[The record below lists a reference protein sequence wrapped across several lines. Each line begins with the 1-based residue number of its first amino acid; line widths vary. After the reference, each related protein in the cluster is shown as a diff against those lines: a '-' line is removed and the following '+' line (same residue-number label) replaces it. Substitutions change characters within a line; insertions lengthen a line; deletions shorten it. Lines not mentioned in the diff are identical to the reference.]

1 MSEVCQRLDVKL
13 TLSIYDSQVRGLIIK
28 SNPLKA
34 NQTQLLVL
42 QDIRQ
47 DLVEQF
53 ALIINQRN
61 DVYALILTI
70 DRTIKDDAVLKYDKR
85 VDEMSLSDK
94 TRLETTNRLLIMD
107 IPTKY
112 TFDEAINAILSW
124 YSNDT

>member
-34 NQTQLLVL
+34 NQTQLLVF